1 MQIKKEETYK
11 TKYMSLDLMTT
22 LENLQLLAQLQD
34 YNSKNKITNTLIRF
48 CLKQNQVTIKA

>member
-11 TKYMSLDLMTT
+11 TKSMSLDLMTI
-22 LENLQLLAQLQD
+22 LESLLLIAQLQD
-34 YNSKNKITNTLIRF
+34 YNSKNKITNTLIRY